1 MNEVMGSNPVTP
13 SKEPGIPEYFAF
25 GSSLDYQASQK
36 RVSAQASPAK
46 IARVHGISQSDGM
59 KQALSYNDNDFSYGL
74 VDIKNNA
81 QKGLLFSNA
90 ATSGDRVYKP
100 KVTL

>member
-1 MNEVMGSNPVTP
+1 
-13 SKEPGIPEYFAF
+13 
-25 GSSLDYQASQK
+25 
-36 RVSAQASPAK
+36 
-46 IARVHGISQSDGM
+46 VHGISQSDGM